1 MIEAPMKESPNSSNT
16 YNRRIFFVPRP
27 SGSSLL
33 YFQKKFVCVRSS
45 LVHSGYLSHPPTHTH
60 EMNTLTQSINQSIN
74 FQTGLSS
81 NAAARRPR
89 HQGGAHGGRAPAK
102 IARAPAK
109 ITGLIMFNLGCQIK
123 ILVFW
128 GIFGV
133 KKSKKN
139 QMANPVF
146 HGG

>member
-1 MIEAPMKESPNSSNT
+1 LYHGHPAVACCT
-16 YNRRIFFVPRP
+16 FRRNLSA
-27 SGSSLL
+27 SGLL
-33 YFQKKFVCVRSS
+33 WST
-45 LVHSGYLSHPPTHTH
+45 LVICHTPPTHTH